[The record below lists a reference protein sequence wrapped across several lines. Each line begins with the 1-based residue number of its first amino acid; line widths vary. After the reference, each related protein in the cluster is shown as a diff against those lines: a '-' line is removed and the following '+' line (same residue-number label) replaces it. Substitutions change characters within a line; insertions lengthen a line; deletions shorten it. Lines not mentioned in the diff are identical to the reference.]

1 MRLPRQ
7 YAVIYTLTLSSI
19 TYNTMTNSYPCCQT
33 QPACLVYLVLMMY
46 SSECMAIHLILITI
60 ITINSYLH
68 YQTLTLRSTGWY
80 SDKHLQV
87 YEFLTSVINAIRIA
101 KTVII
106 KV

>member
-1 MRLPRQ
+1 MFFFGFVRLSD
-7 YAVIYTLTLSSI
+7 LC
-19 TYNTMTNSYPCCQT
+19 TYSR
-33 QPACLVYLVLMMY
+33 
-46 SSECMAIHLILITI
+46 ECMAIHLILITI

-87 YEFLTSVINAIRIA
+87 YEFLTSVIIAIRIA